1 MANTLEARKLELRD
15 LLAEVDNEG
24 IILQLE
30 MILKPQKDFWDELS
44 EADKASI
51 ERGLDQLAKGERVP
65 YEEVIEKI
73 RKKRFR
79 ATA

>member
-1 MANTLEARKLELRD
+1 MTGSLEARKLELRD
-15 LLAEVDNEG
+15 LLAEVEDEG

-30 MILKPQKDFWDELS
+30 MLLKPQNDFWDELS

-51 ERGLDQLAKGERVP
+51 EKGLAQLERGERVP
-65 YEEVIEKI
+65 YEEAIDKI
-73 RKKRFR
+73 RKKRLR

>member
-44 EADKASI
+44 EDDKASI
-51 ERGLDQLAKGERVP
+51 EKGLEQLARGERIP
-65 YEEVIEKI
+65 YEEVIGKI
-73 RKKRFR
+73 KKKGAR

>member
-15 LLAEVDNEG
+15 LLAEVDSEA

-30 MILKPQKDFWDELS
+30 MILKPSKDFWDELS
-44 EADKASI
+44 EADKTSV
-51 ERGLDQLAKGERVP
+51 EKGLEQLARGERVP
-65 YEEVIEKI
+65 YEEVIDKI
-73 RKKRFR
+73 RKKRLH